1 MGLASSQARL
11 LLITAR
17 KSDLEYRSQMIS
29 QRKIMLAMQTETLAT
44 TYSQSLSNR
53 KLTHTYYVDG
63 NDNKAYKEDLKYATV
78 IAQNGLGS
86 GSYSIVVDA
95 AGNLVVPTGS
105 NGSPELPTGFTLGS
119 DGKTATSS
127 ITGESFTINV
137 CDDVNNMQAFQS
149 ALRAGTLYIAQVNA
163 NTSSYENKTLTSVD
177 NGSINDELD
186 TSDDAKAEAKYE
198 AESLVLSVQDKQL
211 DLELKQIE
219 TQHKALETEYDSVK
233 KVIDKNIEVSFKI
246 FAQG

>member
-29 QRKIMLAMQTETLAT
+29 QKKILLAMQTEQLAT
-44 TYSQSLSNR
+44 DYSQKISNR

-63 NDNKAYKEDLKYATV
+63 NSTKAYTEDFTYGV
-78 IAQNGLGS
+78 VVAQNGLGA
-86 GSYSIVVDA
+86 GSNSIVVDSS
-95 AGNLVVPTGS
+95 GNLVVPTGDDG
-105 NGSPELPTGFTLGS
+105 NPELPTGFKLNSNG
-119 DGKTATSS
+119 TATSS
-127 ITGESFTINV
+127 TTGETFYVNV
-137 CDDVNNMQAFQS
+137 CDDVNNKAAFQS
-149 ALRAGTLYIAQVNA
+149 AMKNGNLYVAQVD
-163 NTSSYENKTLTSVD
+163 SSTGTYKPVSLTSLE
-177 NGSINDELD
+177 GGTINDELD
-186 TSDDAKAEAKYE
+186 TSDDATAEAEYE
-198 AESLVLSVQDKQL
+198 AKSLVLATQDKRL
-211 DLELKQIE
+211 DLEIKQIE